1 MYGIFHLS
9 TIWLKINCVVTLW
22 SKTQHICFYY
32 HTYLRDLKFEKR
44 LLLFCALRSSLNH
57 LLPKSSRIVKYF
69 KLVFEVE
76 LWKFNKFQVTEF
88 SEATVSFVTLLTGY
102 LMWPTLCS
110 WSTVLEASWTREQL
124 VAMRHWW
131 ETTYHISSPSASRNF
146 KNNLVNEWS
155 FSPWSGEPI
164 SDWTKV

>member
-1 MYGIFHLS
+1 MEFFTQCQSSGFTWIHIMPGLFFLS
-9 TIWLKINCVVTLW
+9 ENNFCSKPWYPVWTILC
-22 SKTQHICFYY
+22 
-32 HTYLRDLKFEKR
+32 
-44 LLLFCALRSSLNH
+44 LN
-57 LLPKSSRIVKYF
+57 LNTRIVKYF

-76 LWKFNKFQVTEF
+76 PWKFNKFQVTEF
-88 SEATVSFVTLLTGY
+88 SEATVSFVTLPTGY

-124 VAMRHWW
+124 VVTRHWW
-131 ETTYHISSPSASRNF
+131 ETTYHISSPSASPNF